1 MELDAET
8 SGIVFQEAA
17 GSGIWG
23 WEVGF
28 WRNCRR
34 QRELLRAQ
42 DCVWMLCAPHFY
54 VPVFLPV
61 RIPTLED
68 AMTRLDIQ
76 KLTFLLLR
84 LLFKFKL
91 YRLST
96 YVL

>member
-17 GSGIWG
+17 GSGKWASG
-23 WEVGF
+23 E
-28 WRNCRR
+28 NCRR

-76 KLTFLLLR
+76 KLTFLMLR

>member
-1 MELDAET
+1 
-8 SGIVFQEAA
+8 
-17 GSGIWG
+17 
-23 WEVGF
+23 
-28 WRNCRR
+28 
-34 QRELLRAQ
+34 
-42 DCVWMLCAPHFY
+42 MLCAPHFY

-76 KLTFLLLR
+76 RLTFLMLR